1 MKLYKDDKIA
11 FNQYITQHIDNH
23 QIVFQLQALV
33 REHHLLDVRSE
44 IINEALNIY
53 ENGAK
58 IMFANAVPTI
68 IEGVFHDLC
77 IEIGEDENELLQQ
90 GFQYKLDKLKDTLS
104 YELYYE
110 YYAFK
115 FRLFRNKVAHGR
127 LTVDDVNELSDLLLL
142 DLFQVCKLVSSTKL
156 PLTQKRF
163 LIDTITSEED
173 KSANYE
179 KVLEYLILDD
189 IEIPDFYNLEAQI
202 LEVEDVI
209 ASDKFWEYL
218 DAQITDTNEVTRHG
232 IAGILAIIKKKGAY
246 DDKCNSLF
254 KKLRIGKVKKSLKD
268 SYFKRLR
275 NYY

>member
-1 MKLYKDDKIA
+1 MVDQVSSLHFA
-11 FNQYITQHIDNH
+11 TFET
-23 QIVFQLQALV
+23 VQLCFAQCSCP
-33 REHHLLDVRSE
+33 D
-44 IINEALNIY
+44 
-53 ENGAK
+53 
-58 IMFANAVPTI
+58 ANAYRDACTLLESTI
-68 IEGVFHDLC
+68 E
-77 IEIGEDENELLQQ
+77 
-90 GFQYKLDKLKDTLS
+90 TPS
-104 YELYYE
+104 
-110 YYAFK
+110 
-115 FRLFRNKVAHGR
+115 
-127 LTVDDVNELSDLLLL
+127 
-142 DLFQVCKLVSSTKL
+142 
-156 PLTQKRF
+156 
-163 LIDTITSEED
+163 
-173 KSANYE
+173 
-179 KVLEYLILDD
+179 LEYLILDD

>member
-1 MKLYKDDKIA
+1 MYYIADVDKEICGA
-11 FNQYITQHIDNH
+11 TNCHLCTQYCPEANC
-23 QIVFQLQALV
+23 
-33 REHHLLDVRSE
+33 
-44 IINEALNIY
+44 INY
-53 ENGAK
+53 
-58 IMFANAVPTI
+58 
-68 IEGVFHDLC
+68 
-77 IEIGEDENELLQQ
+77 
-90 GFQYKLDKLKDTLS
+90 
-104 YELYYE
+104 
-110 YYAFK
+110 
-115 FRLFRNKVAHGR
+115 
-127 LTVDDVNELSDLLLL
+127 
-142 DLFQVCKLVSSTKL
+142 
-156 PLTQKRF
+156 
-163 LIDTITSEED
+163 SEED